1 MSDSDNPTSKVYAP
15 KVADEKKPKVKQEFQ
30 TIEEAFTFYNAYA
43 RECGF
48 SARMNNSRKKKGT
61 NEIVWKQIVCSKEG
75 ETNEYYQKNCKQ
87 LVERL
92 GERRRGLVRVGCKAK
107 ITLVKRQTGPN

>member
-75 ETNEYYQKNCKQ
+75 ETNEYY
-87 LVERL
+87 
-92 GERRRGLVRVGCKAK
+92 
-107 ITLVKRQTGPN
+107 